1 MKKIIFLMATAMFI
15 LTGCVKNKEIYR
27 GESKQFNYTPSFLNP
42 TLVGLPVNG
51 IATVAVGGQLLSLR
65 CITPGNTVA
74 DAIVIDAP
82 VFPAGWDWSIEGNE
96 YRPSGMVYNN
106 GFSANYGTCYFV
118 EILNGVVVFH
128 KGVYIPMDPIN
139 TAYWVSSFEY
149 PRTWVQTLP
158 IRAMVSKTSA
168 TNYRLVIP

>member
-1 MKKIIFLMATAMFI
+1 MAIIVTTSLFTS
-15 LTGCVKNKEIYR
+15 CVKSKEIYR

-82 VFPAGWDWSIEGNE
+82 VIPTGWEWFNNNGAGE
-96 YRPSGMVYNN
+96 YRPLGMVYNS
-106 GFSANYGTCYFV
+106 GFSAYYGTCYFV
-118 EILNGVVVFH
+118 EILNSGAVVFH
-128 KGVYIPMDPIN
+128 KGVYIPMDPVD

-158 IRAMVSKTSA
+158 IRAMVSKTSP